1 MTADGGD
8 VGTWQWT
15 LAVAGLEPGE
25 RDSDED
31 DGHGR
36 SKMVISCIC
45 VK

>member
-1 MTADGGD
+1 
-8 VGTWQWT
+8 
-15 LAVAGLEPGE
+15 LAVDASCSWAGE